1 MEILIDPDLA
11 VKRRRRAARAF
22 DPKAGFLLDLAAEEL
37 SLRLSAIERRFD
49 EAIELFGGTG
59 AAAGACLATG
69 KIGMLKTVEVAPEAH
84 PSVIANSFE
93 DVPIQAESVN
103 LVIAPLCLQLV
114 NDLPGSLIRIRR
126 ALKPDGFFM
135 AAIPGVGTLS
145 ELNDVLIET
154 DIALHGGASPRVVPF
169 GEVRALGALLQRA
182 GFSLPV
188 ADVENYT
195 VRYDSLLALMADL
208 RAMGMTSSLAARSRA
223 PVSRRYFIEAARR
236 YQEKYSDPDGRIRA
250 TFSLIFLSGWAPHDS
265 QQKPLRPGSAK
276 MRLEDAIRQAAQA
289 ADDKEP

>member
-1 MEILIDPDLA
+1 M
-11 VKRRRRAARAF
+11 
-22 DPKAGFLLDLAAEEL
+22 LDLAAEEL

-49 EAIELFGGTG
+49 DAVELFGGTG

-69 KIGMLKTVEVAPEAH
+69 KIDAMKTVEVAPEAH
-84 PSVIANSFE
+84 PAMLAGSFE
-93 DVPIQAESVN
+93 DVPLEPESVN
-103 LVIAPLCLQLV
+103 LAIAPLCLHLV

-126 ALKPDGFFM
+126 ALRPDGFFM
-135 AAIPGVGTLS
+135 AAIPGLGTLA

-154 DIALHGGASPRVVPF
+154 DIARHGGASPRVVPF

-188 ADVENYT
+188 ADVENFT
-195 VRYDSLLALMADL
+195 VRYDSLFALMADL
-208 RAMGMTSSLAARSRA
+208 RAMGMTSSLAARSRT
-223 PVSRRYFIEAARR
+223 PVSRGYFIEAARR

-289 ADDKEP
+289 AEET

>member
-22 DPKAGFLLDLAAEEL
+22 DPKAAFLLDIAAEEL

-49 EAIELFGGTG
+49 DAVELFGATG
-59 AAAGACLATG
+59 AAASACLATG
-69 KIGMLKTVEVAPEAH
+69 KIDAFKSVEVAPDAH
-84 PSVIANSFE
+84 PTLLAESFE
-93 DVPIQAESVN
+93 DVPLEAESVN
-103 LVIAPLCLQLV
+103 LVIAPLCLHLV

-135 AAIPGVGTLS
+135 AATPGVGTLV
-145 ELNDVLIET
+145 ELNDVLLET

-169 GEVRALGALLQRA
+169 GEVRAMGALLQRA

-188 ADVENYT
+188 ADVETYT
-195 VRYDSLLALMADL
+195 VRYDSLFALMADL
-208 RAMGMTSSLAARSRA
+208 RAMGMTNSLAARSRR
-223 PVSRRYFIEAARR
+223 PVSRRYFLEAARR
-236 YQEKYSDPDGRIRA
+236 YQEKYADPDGRIRA

-276 MRLEDAIRQAAQA
+276 MRLEDAIRQAAAA
-289 ADDKEP
+289 ADDEKP